1 VGSLAAPVAATDGSA
16 LCVLS
21 VGFATS
27 QIKKD
32 QLEVLGR
39 DLKKAA
45 NQLAKVFAEKGIDR
59 VE

>member
-1 VGSLAAPVAATDGSA
+1 
-16 LCVLS
+16 VLS